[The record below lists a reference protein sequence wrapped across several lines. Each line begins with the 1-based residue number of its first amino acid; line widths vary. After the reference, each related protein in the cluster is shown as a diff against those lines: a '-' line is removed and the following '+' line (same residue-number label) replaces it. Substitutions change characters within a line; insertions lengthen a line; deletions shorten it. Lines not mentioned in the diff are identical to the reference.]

1 MYNLLASFFLVSHP
15 IREQVLYFLYWPHH
29 VDKSSAAVVQYWRE
43 GRGTE
48 GGNPLSILCP
58 PILWLFFS
66 LYVTITSSQDENNLI
81 FTKPGRWNDSYVHH
95 RQTCRDS
102 TCQGPFNGAWMC
114 TVSVHI
120 VQMCINMWGSWFAK
134 KRERNLNK
142 IWACFWFDSEGN
154 WQERKMSPGNTR
166 APAP

>member
-1 MYNLLASFFLVSHP
+1 MLTRALLLLCNIEEKGEEQREEIPLAFSVLQYCDFFFP
-15 IREQVLYFLYWPHH
+15 
-29 VDKSSAAVVQYWRE
+29 
-43 GRGTE
+43 
-48 GGNPLSILCP
+48 
-58 PILWLFFS
+58 
-66 LYVTITSSQDENNLI
+66 LYVTIMSSRDENNLI

-134 KRERNLNK
+134 KKKRETWIRFER
-142 IWACFWFDSEGN
+142 AFDLIRRETGRRGKCHRET
-154 WQERKMSPGNTR
+154 QELRRLK
-166 APAP
+166 